1 MKCVRCKKNL
11 PDLRSSCDCGQDPY
25 TGLILHERYEL
36 LGELGA
42 GGMGLIYRAIKRD
55 DGTLCVIKI
64 SRWAQ
69 ALEEMRKIDPTEAR
83 EEERARIEREF
94 TLLEKASSRSKHVV
108 RVYDHFAEDPRIGL
122 YYPME
127 FLDGQPLSQIDGWGQ
142 PMDPIRA
149 LKLMAQINEGI
160 GVAHGLGV
168 VHRDLNADNI
178 FIVRFDGSDDFV
190 KLIDFGIARN
200 LYNRRKLFQT
210 GDHLAFGHLDFL
222 APEQV
227 GYSHATQSYDREVAA
242 NLDHRADIYSLGVI
256 MFMMLTGYPPFETK
270 TFEDLAL
277 RDWEY
282 PPGLE
287 QAVDDNLL
295 VGGLRDIVTAC
306 LQPDPNQRPSD
317 VLVLGDMLYH
327 VLRELQR
334 DPTIANPHG
343 ETLDLTHEFGEI
355 ELPDDLD
362 TLGASLIDQALQ
374 PMPSQLGLPTM
385 RSSKAGL
392 SNATQLRPSPPKA
405 PAPASPKAPAPPPP
419 PSAKKTPPLPP
430 NPSGNKPVFSAT
442 AALSASSS
450 PSPKEPPPP
459 PFSKPSS
466 QVSPAEDSPLLYLD
480 EGDQN
485 DTIATPVAPWLQS
498 SAEKSPAA
506 PWLQQPSTP
515 PAASWPQ
522 PSLEKSP
529 AASWANEN
537 TDENPIIPQKP
548 EPFVELPATAIAPVE
563 SGKPSQANR
572 AASEPDQESRP
583 SALLDTQAQALKTK
597 MILMLGIAGFLI
609 ALSAFF
615 FLGR

>member
-1 MKCVRCKKNL
+1 MKCARCKKNL
-11 PDLRSSCDCGQDPY
+11 PNLRSSCDCGQDPY
-25 TGLILHERYEL
+25 AGLILNERYEL
-36 LGELGA
+36 LGELGS
-42 GGMGLIYRAIKRD
+42 GGMGLIYRAIKQD

-69 ALEEMRKIDPTEAR
+69 ALEEMRKLDPAEAR

-94 TLLEKASSRSKHVV
+94 TLLQKASSRSKHVV
-108 RVYDHFAEDPRIGL
+108 HVYDNFAEDPRIGL

-127 FLDGQPLSQIDGWGQ
+127 FLEGQPLSQVEGWGQ
-142 PMDPIRA
+142 PMDPIRV
-149 LKLMAQINEGI
+149 LKFMAQINEGI

-178 FIVRFDGSDDFV
+178 FIVRFEGEDDFV

-242 NLDHRADIYSLGVI
+242 KLDHRADIYSLGVM
-256 MFMMLTGYPPFETK
+256 MFIMLTGYPPFETK
-270 TFEDLAL
+270 TFEDLAV

-306 LQPDPNQRPSD
+306 LQPDPEQRPSD

-327 VLRELQR
+327 LLRELQR

-362 TLGASLIDQALQ
+362 TLGASLIDHALQ
-374 PMPSQLGLPTM
+374 PMASQLSIPTI

-392 SNATQLRPSPPKA
+392 SNAAAPIRPTTPKA
-405 PAPASPKAPAPPPP
+405 PVPPPHSPKMPPPHP
-419 PSAKKTPPLPP
+419 TS
-430 NPSGNKPVFSAT
+430 PSGSKPAFPPHPTSPSGSKPVFPPHPPSPYP
-442 AALSASSS
+442 SAS
-450 PSPKEPPPP
+450 PLIPPP
-459 PFSKPSS
+459 PFAKQTPNAPS
-466 QVSPAEDSPLLYLD
+466 VNETPLRYLEEDD
-480 EGDQN
+480 HN
-485 DTIATPVAPWLQS
+485 DTIATPLSPWEQAKDLTSPVSPWEQTKALNPPVSPWEQTTENPQAPPHQEIAWDHVSPNDTWPGQEKKPHSPPS
-498 SAEKSPAA
+498 SAPNAKA
-506 PWLQQPSTP
+506 LQT
-515 PAASWPQ
+515 
-522 PSLEKSP
+522 KV
-529 AASWANEN
+529 
-537 TDENPIIPQKP
+537 I
-548 EPFVELPATAIAPVE
+548 
-563 SGKPSQANR
+563 
-572 AASEPDQESRP
+572 
-583 SALLDTQAQALKTK
+583 LL
-597 MILMLGIAGFLI
+597 LGIAGFLI

>member
-1 MKCVRCKKNL
+1 MKCARCKKNL

-25 TGLILHERYEL
+25 AGLILHERYEL

-392 SNATQLRPSPPKA
+392 SNAAQLRPSPPKA
-405 PAPASPKAPAPPPP
+405 PTPPPPKAPSTQLPAPSSPKPRSTAPSIGEKNSTPPPQSLWKQACFFRNSRSLCLIVSIAQRAATTALFQAILTGL
-419 PSAKKTPPLPP
+419 PSRGLA
-430 NPSGNKPVFSAT
+430 
-442 AALSASSS
+442 AALSRRRR
-450 PSPKEPPPP
+450 
-459 PFSKPSS
+459 SKRHHRNPRCS
-466 QVSPAEDSPLLYLD
+466 VV
-480 EGDQN
+480 
-485 DTIATPVAPWLQS
+485 TILC
-498 SAEKSPAA
+498 
-506 PWLQQPSTP
+506 
-515 PAASWPQ
+515 
-522 PSLEKSP
+522 
-529 AASWANEN
+529 
-537 TDENPIIPQKP
+537 
-548 EPFVELPATAIAPVE
+548 
-563 SGKPSQANR
+563 
-572 AASEPDQESRP
+572 
-583 SALLDTQAQALKTK
+583 
-597 MILMLGIAGFLI
+597 
-609 ALSAFF
+609 
-615 FLGR
+615 